1 MRDAY
6 IKKGHR
12 YEPIGALVPDE
23 LLTEGV
29 WVVYRTRGSKSM
41 CNAKYMDEIFQ
52 ISKCS
57 NLEKLTIAQ
66 RGHIEKMCD
75 SAVSDLLGQRLT
87 DYELVR
93 RAVANVVNQLLDNS
107 EQLKDNN
114 NELERKTRSNRCF

>member
-12 YEPIGALVPDE
+12 YEPIGALTPDS

-29 WVVYRTRGSKSM
+29 WVVFRTRGGKSM

-52 ISKCS
+52 VQKCS
-57 NLEKLTIAQ
+57 NLEKLTVAQ
-66 RGHIEKMCD
+66 RGYIEKMCD
-75 SAVSDLLGQRLT
+75 SAVSDMLGQQLST
-87 DYELVR
+87 YELVR

-114 NELERKTRSNRCF
+114 NELERKTGSDRCF

>member
-12 YEPIGALVPDE
+12 YEPIGALMADD

-29 WVVYRTRGSKSM
+29 WVVYRGRGTKSI

-52 ISKCS
+52 LQKCS

-66 RGHIEKMCD
+66 RGNIEKLCD
-75 SAVSDLLGQRLT
+75 DAVNDLLGQRLT

-107 EQLKDNN
+107 EKIKD
-114 NELERKTRSNRCF
+114 K

>member
-6 IKKGHR
+6 IKVGKR
-12 YEPIGALVPDE
+12 YEPIGALIQDE

-29 WVVYRTRGSKSM
+29 WVVARHRCSRSITSSR
-41 CNAKYMDEIFQ
+41 YMDEIFQ
-52 ISKCS
+52 VHKCS

-66 RGHIEKMCD
+66 KGNIEKLCD
-75 SAVSDLLGQRLT
+75 DAVTAMMGQRLST
-87 DYELVR
+87 YELVR

-114 NELERKTRSNRCF
+114 NELERTTGSDRCF